1 MAGWSQLTDWHWSAN
16 SWMHIDATSLR
27 RQKLLLT
34 LSLPPAPVRGNP
46 KKHRKVDHHQH
57 VRVDMIYYYHQLYI
71 LIYMIFLLYTWLY
84 NAQIGRNISIHTSV
98 YIWYRKKTSNQKR
111 LHRHLITW
119 YVRILE
125 LAESSLR
132 SFGSIDST
140 SAFWFFWIVTP
151 QKDRNN
157 LLLGFYM
164 HDFTFLSF

>member
-1 MAGWSQLTDWHWSAN
+1 MQQAFGDRSC
-16 SWMHIDATSLR
+16 SWPCHC
-27 RQKLLLT
+27 
-34 LSLPPAPVRGNP
+34 
-46 KKHRKVDHHQH
+46 
-57 VRVDMIYYYHQLYI
+57 HQLLFGGTPKNIEKSIIINTYVWI
-71 LIYMIFLLYTWLY
+71 WYTITINYTYLIYMIFLLYTWLY
-84 NAQIGRNISIHTSV
+84 NAQIGRNISIPTSV